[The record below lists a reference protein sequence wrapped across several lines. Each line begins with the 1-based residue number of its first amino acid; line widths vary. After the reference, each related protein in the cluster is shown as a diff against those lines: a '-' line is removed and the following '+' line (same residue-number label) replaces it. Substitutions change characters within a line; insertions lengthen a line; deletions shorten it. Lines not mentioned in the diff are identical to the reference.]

1 MNININM
8 VLSAAFEQAL
18 EQEIESRVN
27 ERITKVL
34 AIISKNYKITYAR
47 LLNDLAMVESSSSSS
62 SVCCCGVT
70 KSGKRCQR
78 PGKYDGY
85 CKNHMSQKPDVRVTR
100 SSSSPTPKVAH
111 THTLPPLYLRGCPAC
126 ESNKCSKSLRI

>member
-1 MNININM
+1 M

-18 EQEIESRVN
+18 EQEIEARVH

-47 LLNDLAMVESSSSSS
+47 LLSDLATIEKDSSPQNGG
-62 SVCCCGVT
+62 CCCGVT

-85 CKNHMSQKPDVRVTR
+85 CKNHISQKPDIRVTR

-111 THTLPPLYLRGCPAC
+111 THTLPPLFMKGCPAC